1 MSTFSD
7 QKTEPYF
14 LPYNLVML
22 HNTHTRT
29 RTRTR
34 THYDMVSL
42 TLSHT
47 HFLILSLTLPLFLT
61 AAKKS
66 WEKIS
71 TSGSLTVL
79 FCLDIINKG
88 TIKAKFWTKFLS
100 IMVAQHELV
109 LFCSKKSP
117 VLKPNWTSR
126 STP

>member
-1 MSTFSD
+1 MTKLCQHFRTKKLSLIFCLT
-7 QKTEPYF
+7 TWLCYT
-14 LPYNLVML
+14 
-22 HNTHTRT
+22 THTHT
-29 RTRTR
+29 H
-34 THYDMVSL
+34 THYGMVSL

-100 IMVAQHELV
+100 IMVAQHELL

-117 VLKPNWTSR
+117 VLKTDGTSR